1 MGKAPEIA
9 RDITQRRLRRYAVGM
24 DQQTPP
30 PAEDEDERD
39 RHAANIFLAVF
50 FILIVGGGI
59 WLVNAMV
66 AQRDIDNCVAQGR
79 RNCAPIETP
88 AR

>member
-1 MGKAPEIA
+1 MNE
-9 RDITQRRLRRYAVGM
+9 
-24 DQQTPP
+24 PP
-30 PAEDEDERD
+30 LSQDDDEDEERD
-39 RHAANIFLAVF
+39 RRVTNIFLAVF
-50 FILIVGGGI
+50 FVIIVGSGL

-79 RNCAPIETP
+79 RNCGAKIEVP